1 MLDWIVQAIHELMAA
16 VGWLTAQLRLVW
28 QFLGEF
34 VDWIWEGLLAI
45 ARTFEFVGRVIWRGF
60 RALGHLN
67 FRSIWNGL
75 KRIYQRYCAALDW
88 WNRHVMGPIERMRA
102 QIMQVY
108 RIFFAPIIR
117 LLDTFRV
124 GVRFIALFNRRLA
137 QRLDSRLMAL
147 EGLIMAPIRTM
158 LRRLNSLA
166 SYHRA
171 LITASGRLS
180 RSVLLATLARDASC
194 VWEVLTNP
202 RALFYSPPTLPP
214 PPGLAEMS
222 ADLEVYVTTGG
233 GPLADAVDRLQEVA
247 ERFERET

>member
-1 MLDWIVQAIHELMAA
+1 MDWLEIIW
-16 VGWLTAQLRLVW
+16 GWLVWLASTTWSWIIWLWDNLVVVAH
-28 QFLGEF
+28 FLVQVANTLLQGIVF
-34 VDWIWEGLLAI
+34 VARSIWRGLLAL
-45 ARTFEFVGRVIWRGF
+45 R
-60 RALGHLN
+60 HLN

-75 KRIYQRYCAALDW
+75 KRIYQRYCDALDW
-88 WNRHVMGPIERMRA
+88 WDRHVMGPIERMRA

-137 QRLDSRLMAL
+137 ARLDSRLMAL

-180 RSVLLATLARDASC
+180 RSVLLATLARDAGC

-202 RALFYSPPTLPP
+202 RAVLYSPTPPLPGRP
-214 PPGLAEMS
+214 FRQ
-222 ADLEVYVTTGG
+222 DLDAARLYLSTGT
-233 GPLADAVDRLQEVA
+233 GPLAPDIDALLRDA
-247 ERFERET
+247 RELLLEA